1 MFVAK
6 RTKIFRSQ
14 AWRWRK
20 QSLQGELSF
29 QRLLKSPEL
38 LETLVDLG
46 DEMSLGWFQLRWGR
60 TAMVEVLA

>member
-1 MFVAK
+1 MPLLQQ
-6 RTKIFRSQ
+6 TKQRSFICFQ

-29 QRLLKSPEL
+29 QRLLKSPEV

-46 DEMSLGWFQLRWGR
+46 DEMSLG
-60 TAMVEVLA
+60 MVYSS